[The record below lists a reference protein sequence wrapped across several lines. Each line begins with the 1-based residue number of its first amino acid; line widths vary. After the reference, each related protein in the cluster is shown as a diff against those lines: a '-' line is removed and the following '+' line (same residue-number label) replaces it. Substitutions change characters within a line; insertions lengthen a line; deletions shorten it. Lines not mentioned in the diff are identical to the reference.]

1 MLAAARKRHDT
12 AAFAVYYYRLL
23 QHGSLLDLASSLD
36 GHEATAE
43 FRDLLPLAVPLSL
56 AQESTLD
63 LFISF
68 WISGWNMFVF
78 PARQS
83 FSPMLIKLCIS
94 HCQLIPIVSILGVIG
109 ST

>member
-1 MLAAARKRHDT
+1 MLAAARKSLDI
-12 AAFAVYYYRLL
+12 AAFAVYPLLLLLLLL

-56 AQESTLD
+56 AQESTLG

-68 WISGWNMFVF
+68 
-78 PARQS
+78 
-83 FSPMLIKLCIS
+83 
-94 HCQLIPIVSILGVIG
+94 
-109 ST
+109 